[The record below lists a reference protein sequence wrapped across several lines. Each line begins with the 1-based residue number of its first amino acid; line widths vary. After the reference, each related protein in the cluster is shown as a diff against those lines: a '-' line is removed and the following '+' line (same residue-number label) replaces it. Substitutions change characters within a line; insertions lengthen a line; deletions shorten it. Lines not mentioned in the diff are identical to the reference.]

1 MPCLGM
7 SFYLKNAVLNAALHG
22 TPFTLPSRLFLAA
35 FVSAPSD
42 IGGAEPGS
50 PYGQQPSSTY
60 GYQRMPVTFGPVT
73 GGTAASTSNVSFPLA
88 AHDWGGVAGFG
99 IYDDGGNLLF
109 YGLAPSPLPVIAGD
123 LIGCNAGDIS
133 VALS

>member
-22 TPFTLPSRLFLAA
+22 TPFTLPSRLLLAA
-35 FVSAPSD
+35 FVSVPSD
-42 IGGAEPGS
+42 IGGAEPDS
-50 PYGQQPSSTY
+50 AY
-60 GYQRMPVTFGPVT
+60 GYQRAPVTFGPVT
-73 GGTAASTSNVSFPLA
+73 GGTAASTSNASFPLA

-109 YGLAPSPLPVIAGD
+109 YGLVPSPLPVIAGD
-123 LIGCNAGDIS
+123 LIGCNAGDIT
-133 VALS
+133 VALV